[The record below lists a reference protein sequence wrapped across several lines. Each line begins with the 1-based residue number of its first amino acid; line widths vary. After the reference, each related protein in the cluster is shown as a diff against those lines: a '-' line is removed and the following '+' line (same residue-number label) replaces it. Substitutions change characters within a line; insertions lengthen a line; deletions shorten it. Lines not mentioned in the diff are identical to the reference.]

1 MKMKNYR
8 LFLLGFVTLSF
19 VLLTGFKQLGI
30 NNAPPAKKAAASIQI
45 KKYHVKVKENP
56 ANSKQKK
63 EKNRQLALRAKNS
76 AAEAIELQ
84 RTLDLSIPFNDSEN
98 AWLTVEQNRIAQ
110 AEAANM
116 FAAEKKNKPG
126 SIDLDGQMLMS
137 QEPETDKRKSLD
149 GAAIVINL
157 KR

>member
-1 MKMKNYR
+1 MKNYH
-8 LFLLGFVTLSF
+8 LFLLGFVTVSF
-19 VLLTGFKQLGI
+19 VLLTGFKQPGI
-30 NNAPPAKKAAASIQI
+30 DNAFPAKRVAASIQI
-45 KKYHVKVKENP
+45 KKAQVNIKENP
-56 ANSKQKK
+56 ANLKQKK
-63 EKNRQLALRAKNS
+63 EKKRQLAFRAKNS

-84 RTLDLSIPFNDSEN
+84 RTLDLSIPFKDSEN

-116 FAAEKKNKPG
+116 FAAEKKNKPR
-126 SIDLDGQMLMS
+126 SIDLDGRMLMS